1 MDQEQRRPVRKRIR
15 RLIDEDVAQIKAHGK
30 HQAVIARYFEVN
42 PRSIYSI
49 RANETYQEV
58 TPAANATPLSELHK
72 TKRRV

>member
-15 RLIDEDVAQIKAHGK
+15 RLINEDVAQIKAHGK

-49 RANETYQEV
+49 RANEKQV
-58 TPAANATPLSELHK
+58 APAANATPLSELHK
-72 TKRRV
+72 TRRRV